1 MSGAP
6 SYPISIEAP
15 DNELKTNDAIDVDF
29 ESENEVNN
37 DETQARVDTTV
48 EEGN

>member
-15 DNELKTNDAIDVDF
+15 DNELEINDAIDVDF

>member
-6 SYPISIEAP
+6 SYLISIEAP
-15 DNELKTNDAIDVDF
+15 DNELETNDAIDVNS
-29 ESENEVNN
+29 ESENKVNN